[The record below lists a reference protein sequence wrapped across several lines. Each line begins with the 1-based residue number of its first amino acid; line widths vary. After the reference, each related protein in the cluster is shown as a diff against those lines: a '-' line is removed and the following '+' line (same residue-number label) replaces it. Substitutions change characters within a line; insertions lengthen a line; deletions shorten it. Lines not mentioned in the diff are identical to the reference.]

1 MSVVAAGGSGGG
13 RGVCAKGAYKEP
25 VCGRCCEAMEDARN
39 SLMFATESGVMAE
52 RGICGVCVSV
62 VVFSESVEGVV
73 AT

>member
-39 SLMFATESGVMAE
+39 SLMFATESGVMAA
-52 RGICGVCVSV
+52 RGICGVCVCQLSY
-62 VVFSESVEGVV
+62 SRSP
-73 AT
+73 